1 PEKPM
6 LARKID
12 SGWEAVA
19 PIELRFAGRADREEP
34 FYIHKRNFLGK
45 EDSYAVDYYR
55 HSPKNL
61 NVSGIN
67 NHITSEYSAVTT
79 GNRGMAISMN
89 TKVNANFAFCPFQ
102 MTHLPET
109 NEFLIR
115 ANPFGTYHGN
125 QIMPPTSGN
134 RLGYEAVLLSAPH
147 LHSAGP
153 TYNGYSDRFE
163 LMITFFNGDV
173 VPENVK
179 KDLIAFAR
187 RPATIGTHNMETTRK
202 ETRSFLPPAGFLALP
217 YHDGILFHWE
227 TAGPPGTTYRIR
239 YKAIPESQ
247 ENSIV
252 AEGQTIFVHASGF
265 MPEGTRHA
273 AAIEVV
279 YPDGRLSEKSS
290 EIHFHLTQKTDPSI
304 EIPRDFMAK
313 ILWSNASAW
322 IIQNLF

>member
-1 PEKPM
+1 M

-12 SGWEAVA
+12 AGWEAVA
-19 PIELRFAGRADREEP
+19 PIELRFARRADKEEP

-45 EDSYAVDYYR
+45 EDAYAVNYYR

-61 NVSGIN
+61 NVAGIN

-89 TKVNANFAFCPFQ
+89 TEVNTNFAFCPFQ

-163 LMITFFNGDV
+163 LMITFFEGDT
-173 VPENVK
+173 VPENLK
-179 KDLIAFAR
+179 QDLIAFAR
-187 RPATIGTHNMETTRK
+187 RPATIGTHNMESVRK
-202 ETRSFLPPAGFLALP
+202 EPSSFLAPAGFLALP
-217 YHDGILFHWE
+217 YRNGMLFHWE
-227 TAGPPGTTYRIR
+227 KTGPPGTTYRIR
-239 YKAIPESQ
+239 YRTNPGFTKNFIT
-247 ENSIV
+247 V
-252 AEGQTIFVHASGF
+252 EGRTVFIHASDFVPAGNLF
-265 MPEGTRHA
+265 AATIEAIYPNGRVSERSPE
-273 AAIEVV
+273 I
-279 YPDGRLSEKSS
+279 Y
-290 EIHFHLTQKTDPSI
+290 FHPAQKTDPSI
-304 EIPRDFMAK
+304 DIPRDFIAK

-322 IIQNLF
+322 IK